1 MGESWLF
8 IKISVRCNNRFFSS
22 VNYEDTSCE
31 SNSLEAVEE
40 VHIEVMVAQ
49 TVTAGRIET
58 AEIAL
63 QLVVRSSASLS
74 RDCLRRV
81 RGRT

>member
-1 MGESWLF
+1 MGKS
-8 IKISVRCNNRFFSS
+8 RFSSKFPSGVTIDFFS

-63 QLVVRSSASLS
+63 QLVVRSSASSS
-74 RDCLRRV
+74 RDCPRRG